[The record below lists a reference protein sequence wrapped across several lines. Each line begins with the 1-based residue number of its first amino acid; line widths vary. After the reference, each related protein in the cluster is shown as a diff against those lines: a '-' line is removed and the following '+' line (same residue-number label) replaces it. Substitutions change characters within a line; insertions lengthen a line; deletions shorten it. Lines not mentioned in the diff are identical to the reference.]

1 MIDLP
6 VQVVRSRR
14 RKRTAQAQM
23 RDGKLRVM
31 IPDGLGDDEESK
43 LVDEMVARAVRK
55 LSSAGV
61 DLGSRARSL
70 ARKYQLP
77 TPETIEWSD
86 RQMTRWG
93 SCTPNKGTIRVSNR
107 LASMPGWVLDW
118 VIIHELA
125 HLEEANHG
133 PRFQSL
139 VDRYPLAERAKGYLI
154 ARAEHH
160 SGIGPG
166 LDDADCEAD

>member
-1 MIDLP
+1 
-6 VQVVRSRR
+6 
-14 RKRTAQAQM
+14 
-23 RDGKLRVM
+23 M
-31 IPDGLGDDEESK
+31 IPEGLSGDEESK

-55 LSSAGV
+55 LSSAGI
-61 DLGSRARSL
+61 DLGSRGRAL

-77 TPETIEWSD
+77 TPDSIEWSE

-93 SCTPNKGTIRVSNR
+93 SCTPANGAIRISNR
-107 LASMPGWVLDW
+107 LASTPGWVLDW

-154 ARAEHH
+154 AKAEHH
-160 SGIGPG
+160 PGIGSG
-166 LDDADCEAD
+166 LDDHDSEMPGRPGSPAV

>member
-1 MIDLP
+1 MP
-6 VQVVRSRR
+6 VQVVRSQR
-14 RKRTAQAQM
+14 RKRTAQAQI
-23 RDGKLRVM
+23 RDGKLRVL
-31 IPDGLGDDEESK
+31 IPDGLSGDEESK
-43 LVDEMVARAVRK
+43 LVDDLVARAVRK

-77 TPETIEWSD
+77 TPDTIEWSD

-93 SCTPNKGTIRVSNR
+93 SCTPANRAIRVSNR
-107 LASMPGWVLDW
+107 LTSMPGWVLDS

-125 HLEEANHG
+125 HLEERGHG

-139 VDRYPLAERAKGYLI
+139 VDRYPLAERAKGYLL
-154 ARAEHH
+154 AKAEHH
-160 SGIGPG
+160 PEIVSG
-166 LDDADCEAD
+166 LDDADCKD